1 MKVKVLALQNGPAT
15 PDVAKNLESNLAIV
29 DEATKEYTPDFV
41 LFSEL
46 STTQY
51 FCGYNTPDPFDLA
64 EPIDGPSVA
73 KARELAQRLRSY
85 VVFPFYEKGAVK
97 GEYYNSVAVIDR
109 QGNLI
114 PGDLPGGGQVR
125 VYRKNHIPDQWSYS
139 PGLNERYYFKPG
151 PGLATFETEYG
162 RVGVLIC
169 YERSFPEAWRTVALQ
184 GAKIVFLPVAAW
196 GPNRADSWAGE
207 LRTAAIQ
214 NGVFIVAAN
223 KGGTEL
229 TEDARNFFGASR
241 ILTPLGEQLSVGPDR
256 EGPFV
261 LTAELDLDDVDRHGK
276 RYTFFR
282 DRRPEL
288 YKTLSDD
295 VARGVL

>member
-1 MKVKVLALQNGPAT
+1 MKAKVLLIQNGPAT
-15 PDVAKNLESNLAIV
+15 TDSEKNIDENFALV
-29 DEATKEYTPDFV
+29 DEATQDYSPDFV

-46 STTQY
+46 SNTQY
-51 FCGYNTPDPFDLA
+51 FCGYNTPDAFELA
-64 EPIDGPSVA
+64 EYIDGPSVA
-73 KARELAQRLRSY
+73 KAQELARKLGSY
-85 VVFPFYEKGAVK
+85 VLFPFYERGKVK

-109 QGNLI
+109 NGELI
-114 PGDLPGGGQVR
+114 NGDLPDGRQVR

-139 PGLNERYYFKPG
+139 PGLNERYYFKEG
-151 PGLATFETEYG
+151 PGLATFETEFG
-162 RVGVLIC
+162 TISILIC
-169 YERSFPEAWRTVALQ
+169 YERSFPEAWRVLALQ
-184 GAKIVFLPVAAW
+184 GSKIMFVPVAAW
-196 GPNRADSWAGE
+196 GPNRADSWGGE

-214 NGVFIVAAN
+214 NGLFVVASN
-223 KGGTEL
+223 KGGTEH
-229 TEDARNFFGASR
+229 TEGERTFFGASR
-241 ILTPLGEQLSVGPDR
+241 IFTPMGEELAAGPAN

-261 LTAELDLDDVDRHGK
+261 LKAELDLDDVERHGK